1 MVHLEVTLCNVLD
14 YVLQKS
20 YQFIILSDGAK
31 QIEGGCGAIN
41 EEKFG
46 CLVTKTMI
54 FILHWISQ
62 LRLWI
67 GQTKMNIAIAS
78 ILVRI
83 FCQPVGAIAEKNS
96 IRNSHLILAA
106 KEGAFF
112 KSNGD
117 SAKEPYRG
125 PIWMI
130 LKYLQEA
137 LNFTFELKRPPDGTV
152 GYIYENG
159 SWSGLVGMINRSEV
173 DFGIGTSV

>member
-1 MVHLEVTLCNVLD
+1 MVHSGD
-14 YVLQKS
+14 
-20 YQFIILSDGAK
+20 
-31 QIEGGCGAIN
+31 GGCEAVVGKTN
-41 EEKFG
+41 EEKLA
-46 CLVTKTMI
+46 CLAEALVTI
-54 FILHWISQ
+54 SILYWISQ
-62 LRLWI
+62 LMLWI
-67 GQTKMNIAIAS
+67 ERTRMHLAIAFL
-78 ILVRI
+78 LVRI
-83 FCQPVGAIAEKNS
+83 VSQPVGAIAEKNS

-137 LNFTFELKRPPDGTV
+137 LNFTFELKRPLDGTV

-173 DFGIGTSV
+173 DFGIGTSL